1 MANFKITISD
11 TKGKSITRELKD
23 NDANPLLGLLIGQ
36 ETDASLVGLEGK
48 IKITGG
54 SDKSGVPMRSDLLSS
69 ARKRILIPKG
79 VGLQETKKGMRKRK
93 LLRGNTISEEIY
105 QINSRYDGEIKVEEP
120 KKEEKAEAPKEKPK
134 AEAPKEKP
142 KAEAPKE
149 KPKAE
154 APKEKPKAEAPKE
167 KPKAEAPKEKPK
179 AEAPKE
185 KPKAEAP
192 KEKKE

>member
-1 MANFKITISD
+1 LANFKITISD

-134 AEAPKEKP
+134 AEAPKEKQ
-142 KAEAPKE
+142 
-149 KPKAE
+149 
-154 APKEKPKAEAPKE
+154 
-167 KPKAEAPKEKPK
+167 KAEAPKEKPK